1 MCARGE
7 AASGNFRTPRLVVP
21 RPHPRDLHLVITAT
35 LIVWLLIA
43 FLACA
48 VAPDDRPW
56 HFFWCTFLLLG
67 PVGVAVA
74 LLAQPL
80 NYST

>member
-1 MCARGE
+1 MDKNADPAPMQWFLALSLGT
-7 AASGNFRTPRLVVP
+7 FV
-21 RPHPRDLHLVITAT
+21 LVITAS

-56 HFFWCTFLLLG
+56 SFFWCTFLLLG
-67 PVGVAVA
+67 PVGVVVA
-74 LLAQPL
+74 LLAQPR